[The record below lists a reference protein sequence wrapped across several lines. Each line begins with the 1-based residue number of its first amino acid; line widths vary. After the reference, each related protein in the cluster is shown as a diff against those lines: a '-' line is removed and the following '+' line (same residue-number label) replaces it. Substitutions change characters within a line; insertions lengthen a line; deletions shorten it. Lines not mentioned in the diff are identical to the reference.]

1 MRNRKYNKVLLPLVL
16 LVWGLIGFRFWSG
29 EEKLPTRKT
38 ITTSDIVE
46 TTESDS
52 FSLSLPFR
60 DPFLNRQAK
69 GDKRS
74 PKERDPKSA
83 QVLEEKV
90 PQIAYKGVIE
100 AKERM
105 GLLVWEGKSK
115 MVVRDQRI
123 RNARISRIE
132 FDFIEI
138 NIAGKVYRIGR
149 GKSIG
154 TV

>member
-1 MRNRKYNKVLLPLVL
+1 MRNRKYNKVLLLLVL
-16 LVWGLIGFRFWSG
+16 LVWGIIGFRFWGG
-29 EEKLPTRKT
+29 EDKAPARKT
-38 ITTSDIVE
+38 IATSELVK

-60 DPFLNRQAK
+60 DPFLNGQIDRP
-69 GDKRS
+69 KRS
-74 PKERDPKSA
+74 PKEQKLKRT
-83 QVLEEKV
+83 QIIQEVV
-90 PQIAYKGVIE
+90 PSISYKGVIE
-100 AKERM
+100 AEERI

-123 RNARISRIE
+123 RNARIARIE
-132 FDFIEI
+132 FEFIEI

-154 TV
+154 AG